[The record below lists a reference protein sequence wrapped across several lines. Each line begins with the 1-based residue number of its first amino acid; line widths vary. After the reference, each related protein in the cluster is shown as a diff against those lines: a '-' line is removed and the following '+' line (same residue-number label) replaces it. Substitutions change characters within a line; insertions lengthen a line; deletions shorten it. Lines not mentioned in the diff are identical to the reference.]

1 MTQKNTN
8 NMSQPATPHV
18 KKHGSISAIWLLPLV
33 TLLIGVWLVV
43 KTIHEQ
49 GPQVTISFRTAEGIE
64 AGKTKIKYKNVDIG
78 LVESIEFADDLKE
91 VLLTVRF
98 DKKAEDFLKRGTSF
112 WVVRPRISLRGASG
126 LSTLISG
133 SYIEIEPGQ
142 GDIQKHFVGLE
153 EPPVVKA
160 DVAGKEII
168 LRSARLGSIDNGSP
182 VYFRGIQAGEVQGY
196 ELGNDRDS
204 VFIHVF
210 IKAPFDELVKGNSRF
225 WNVSGMQVSMDS
237 DGFKMQTES
246 FQSMLLGGIAF
257 DTPQTVEASTENVEE
272 LVFTLHN
279 SLEEIEEQIYT
290 RKVNFVLF
298 FEGSVRGLD
307 VGAPVE
313 FKGIKIG
320 RVVDIRLEFDHNH
333 SSFMIPVLIELE
345 PERIIAK
352 GDNRGP
358 QDTLKTLVDQGL
370 RARLQTGSLLTGKL
384 FVELDMHPDT
394 RIRLVSGQDQIP
406 ELPTIPAEL
415 DQITDSIKGILT
427 KMEKLEIDQMG
438 EELHGM
444 LKGLNNVAN
453 KPELAQAVTEM
464 NDALKAF
471 KSVMTKLDPKVE
483 PIAENL
489 DEAVKSGKEALANI
503 NNTLKLLDNLLR
515 SDSPMQFRIIK
526 MADEMAEAG
535 RALQHFLELL
545 EEDPQSL
552 IFGKGTD

>member
-1 MTQKNTN
+1 
-8 NMSQPATPHV
+8 MSQPATPEV
-18 KKHGSISAIWLLPLV
+18 KKHGSISAIWLLPLI
-33 TLLIGVWLVV
+33 TLMIGVWLVV

-49 GPQVTISFRTAEGIE
+49 GPQVTISFMSAEGIE
-64 AGKTKIKYKNVDIG
+64 SGKTKIKYKNVDIG
-78 LVESIEFADDLKE
+78 LVESIEFAEDLKD

-98 DKKAEDFLKRGTSF
+98 DRKAEEFLKRGTKF

-126 LSTLISG
+126 LGTLISG
-133 SYIEIEPGQ
+133 SYIAIEPGQ
-142 GDIQKHFVGLE
+142 GELQKHFVGLE
-153 EPPVVKA
+153 EPPVVTA

-168 LRSARLGSIDNGSP
+168 LRADQLGSIDNGSP
-182 VYFRGIQAGEVQGY
+182 VYFRGIQAGEIQGY
-196 ELGNDRDS
+196 ELGNDRNS
-204 VFIHVF
+204 VFIHAF

-237 DGFKMQTES
+237 EGFKMQTES

-257 DTPQTVEASTENVEE
+257 DTPQTVEASAENVEE
-272 LVFTLHN
+272 LVFTLFN
-279 SLEEIEEQIYT
+279 SREDIEEQVYT

-307 VGAPVE
+307 IGAPVE

-352 GDNRGP
+352 GDNKSP
-358 QDTLKTLVDQGL
+358 EDTLKTLVDRGL

-384 FVELDMHPDT
+384 FVELDMHPNT
-394 RIRLVSGQDQIP
+394 RVRLVSGQAKIP

-415 DQITDSIKGILT
+415 EQITDSVKGILA
-427 KMEKLEIDQMG
+427 KLEKVELDKMG
-438 EELHGM
+438 DELHGA
-444 LKGLNNVAN
+444 LQGANTLLN
-453 KPELAQAVTEM
+453 KPELLESITEM
-464 NDALKAF
+464 NEALKAF

-483 PIAENL
+483 PIAENI
-489 DEAVKSGKEALANI
+489 DEAMRSGKKALDNI
-503 NNTLKLLDNLLR
+503 NHTLQLFDKLLR
-515 SDSPMQFRIIK
+515 SDSPVQFRVIR

-535 RALQHFLELL
+535 RALQRFLELL
-545 EEDPQSL
+545 EENPQSL
-552 IFGKGTD
+552 IFGKGNE

>member
-1 MTQKNTN
+1 
-8 NMSQPATPHV
+8 MSQPATPEV
-18 KKHGSISAIWLLPLV
+18 KKHGSISAIWLLPLI
-33 TLLIGVWLVV
+33 TLMIGVSLVV

-49 GPQVTISFRTAEGIE
+49 GPQVTISFMSAEGIE
-64 AGKTKIKYKNVDIG
+64 SGKTKIKYKNVDIG
-78 LVESIEFADDLKE
+78 LVESIEFAEDLKD

-98 DKKAEDFLKRGTSF
+98 DRKAEEFLKRGTKF

-126 LSTLISG
+126 LGTLISG
-133 SYIEIEPGQ
+133 SYIAIEPGQ
-142 GDIQKHFVGLE
+142 GELQKHFVGLE
-153 EPPVVKA
+153 EPPVVTA

-168 LRSARLGSIDNGSP
+168 LRADQLGSIDNGSP
-182 VYFRGIQAGEVQGY
+182 VYFRGIQAGEIQGY
-196 ELGNDRDS
+196 ELGNDRNS
-204 VFIHVF
+204 VFIHAF

-225 WNVSGMQVSMDS
+225 WNVSGMHVSMDS
-237 DGFKMQTES
+237 EGFKMQTES
-246 FQSMLLGGIAF
+246 FQSMLLCGIAF
-257 DTPQTVEASTENVEE
+257 DTPQTVEASAENVEE
-272 LVFTLHN
+272 LVFTLFN
-279 SLEEIEEQIYT
+279 SREEIEEQVYT

-352 GDNRGP
+352 GDDKSP
-358 QDTLKTLVDQGL
+358 EDTLKTLVERGL

-394 RIRLVSGQDQIP
+394 RVRLVSGQAKIP

-415 DQITDSIKGILT
+415 EQITDSIKGILA
-427 KMEKLEIDQMG
+427 KLEKVELDKMG
-438 EELHGM
+438 DELHSALQGANT
-444 LKGLNNVAN
+444 LLN
-453 KPELAQAVTEM
+453 KPELLESITEM
-464 NDALKAF
+464 NEALKVF

-483 PIAENL
+483 PIAENIN
-489 DEAVKSGKEALANI
+489 EAMRSGKKALDNI
-503 NNTLKLLDNLLR
+503 NHTVKLFDKLLR
-515 SDSPMQFRIIK
+515 SDSPVQFRIIR

-535 RALQHFLELL
+535 RALQRFLELL
-545 EEDPQSL
+545 EENPQSL
-552 IFGKGTD
+552 IFGIGNE

>member
-1 MTQKNTN
+1 
-8 NMSQPATPHV
+8 MSQPATPEV
-18 KKHGSISAIWLLPLV
+18 KKHGSISAIWLLPLI
-33 TLLIGVWLVV
+33 TLMIGVSLVV

-49 GPQVTISFRTAEGIE
+49 GPQVTISFMSAEGIE
-64 AGKTKIKYKNVDIG
+64 SGKTKIKYKNVDIG
-78 LVESIEFADDLKE
+78 LVESIEFAEDLKD

-98 DKKAEDFLKRGTSF
+98 DRKAEEFLKRGTKF

-126 LSTLISG
+126 LGTLISG
-133 SYIEIEPGQ
+133 SYIAIEPGQ
-142 GDIQKHFVGLE
+142 GELQKHFVGLE
-153 EPPVVKA
+153 EPPVVTA

-168 LRSARLGSIDNGSP
+168 LRADQLGSIDNGSP
-182 VYFRGIQAGEVQGY
+182 VYFRGIQAGEIQGY
-196 ELGNDRDS
+196 ELGNDRNS
-204 VFIHVF
+204 VFIHAF

-225 WNVSGMQVSMDS
+225 WNVSGMHVSMDS
-237 DGFKMQTES
+237 EGFKMQTES

-257 DTPQTVEASTENVEE
+257 DTPQTVEASAENVEE
-272 LVFTLHN
+272 LVFTLFN
-279 SLEEIEEQIYT
+279 SREEIEEQVYT

-352 GDNRGP
+352 GDDKSP
-358 QDTLKTLVDQGL
+358 EDTLKTLVDRGL

-394 RIRLVSGQDQIP
+394 RVRLVSGQAKIP

-415 DQITDSIKGILT
+415 EQITDSIKGILA
-427 KMEKLEIDQMG
+427 KLEKVELDKMG
-438 EELHGM
+438 DELHSALQGANT
-444 LKGLNNVAN
+444 LLN
-453 KPELAQAVTEM
+453 KPELLESITEM
-464 NDALKAF
+464 NEALKAF

-483 PIAENL
+483 PIAENI
-489 DEAVKSGKEALANI
+489 DEAMRSGKKALDNI
-503 NNTLKLLDNLLR
+503 NHTLKLFDKLLR
-515 SDSPMQFRIIK
+515 SDSPVQFRVIR

-535 RALQHFLELL
+535 RALQRFLELL
-545 EEDPQSL
+545 EENPQSL
-552 IFGKGTD
+552 IFGKGNE

>member
-1 MTQKNTN
+1 
-8 NMSQPATPHV
+8 MSQPATPEV
-18 KKHGSISAIWLLPLV
+18 KKHGSISAIWLLPLI
-33 TLLIGVWLVV
+33 TLMIGVSLVV

-49 GPQVTISFRTAEGIE
+49 GPQVTISFMSAEGIE
-64 AGKTKIKYKNVDIG
+64 SGKTKIKYKNVDIG
-78 LVESIEFADDLKE
+78 LVESIEFAEDLKD

-98 DKKAEDFLKRGTSF
+98 DRKAEEFLKRGTKF

-126 LSTLISG
+126 LGTLISG
-133 SYIEIEPGQ
+133 SYIAIEPGQ
-142 GDIQKHFVGLE
+142 GELQKHFVGLE
-153 EPPVVKA
+153 EPPVVTA

-168 LRSARLGSIDNGSP
+168 LRADQLGSIDNGSP
-182 VYFRGIQAGEVQGY
+182 VYFRGIQAGEIQGY
-196 ELGNDRDS
+196 ELGNDRNS
-204 VFIHVF
+204 VFIHAF

-237 DGFKMQTES
+237 EGFKMQTES

-257 DTPQTVEASTENVEE
+257 DTPQTVEASAENVEE
-272 LVFTLHN
+272 LVFTLFN
-279 SLEEIEEQIYT
+279 SREEIEEQVYT

-352 GDNRGP
+352 GDDKSP
-358 QDTLKTLVDQGL
+358 EDTLKTLVDRGL

-394 RIRLVSGQDQIP
+394 RVRLVSGQAKIP

-415 DQITDSIKGILT
+415 EQITDSIKGILA
-427 KMEKLEIDQMG
+427 KLEKVELDKMG
-438 EELHGM
+438 DELHSALQGANT
-444 LKGLNNVAN
+444 LLN
-453 KPELAQAVTEM
+453 KPELLESITEM
-464 NDALKAF
+464 NEALKVF

-483 PIAENL
+483 PIAENIN
-489 DEAVKSGKEALANI
+489 EAMRSGKKALDNI
-503 NNTLKLLDNLLR
+503 NHTVKLFDKLLR
-515 SDSPMQFRIIK
+515 SDSPVQFRIIR

-535 RALQHFLELL
+535 RALQRFLELL
-545 EEDPQSL
+545 EENPQSL
-552 IFGKGTD
+552 IFGKGNE

>member
-1 MTQKNTN
+1 
-8 NMSQPATPHV
+8 MSQPATPEV
-18 KKHGSISAIWLLPLV
+18 KKHGSISAIWLLPLI
-33 TLLIGVWLVV
+33 TLMIGVSLVV

-49 GPQVTISFRTAEGIE
+49 GPQVTISFMSAEGIE
-64 AGKTKIKYKNVDIG
+64 SGKTKIKYKNVDIG
-78 LVESIEFADDLKE
+78 LVESIEFAEDLKD

-98 DKKAEDFLKRGTSF
+98 DRKAEEFLKRGTKF

-126 LSTLISG
+126 LGTLISG
-133 SYIEIEPGQ
+133 SYIAIEPGQ
-142 GDIQKHFVGLE
+142 GELQKHFVGLE
-153 EPPVVKA
+153 EPPVVTA

-168 LRSARLGSIDNGSP
+168 LRADQLGSIDNGSP
-182 VYFRGIQAGEVQGY
+182 VYFRGIQAGEIQGY
-196 ELGNDRDS
+196 ELGNDRNS
-204 VFIHVF
+204 VFIHAF

-225 WNVSGMQVSMDS
+225 WNVSGMHVSMDS
-237 DGFKMQTES
+237 EGFKMQTES

-257 DTPQTVEASTENVEE
+257 DTPQTVEASAENVEE
-272 LVFTLHN
+272 LVFTLFN
-279 SLEEIEEQIYT
+279 SREEIEEQVYT

-352 GDNRGP
+352 GDDKSP
-358 QDTLKTLVDQGL
+358 EDTLKTLVDRGL

-394 RIRLVSGQDQIP
+394 RVRLVSGQAKIP

-415 DQITDSIKGILT
+415 EQITDSIKGILA
-427 KMEKLEIDQMG
+427 KLEKVELDKMG
-438 EELHGM
+438 DELHSALQGANT
-444 LKGLNNVAN
+444 LLN
-453 KPELAQAVTEM
+453 KPELLESITEM
-464 NDALKAF
+464 NEALKVF

-483 PIAENL
+483 PIAENIN
-489 DEAVKSGKEALANI
+489 EAMRSGKKALDNI
-503 NNTLKLLDNLLR
+503 NHTVKLFDKLLR
-515 SDSPMQFRIIK
+515 SDSPVQFRIIR

-535 RALQHFLELL
+535 RALQRFLELL
-545 EEDPQSL
+545 EENPQSL
-552 IFGKGTD
+552 IFGKGNE

>member
-1 MTQKNTN
+1 
-8 NMSQPATPHV
+8 MSQPATPEV
-18 KKHGSISAIWLLPLV
+18 KKHGSISAIWLLPLI
-33 TLLIGVWLVV
+33 TLMIGVSLVV

-49 GPQVTISFRTAEGIE
+49 GPQVTISFMSAEGIE
-64 AGKTKIKYKNVDIG
+64 SGKTKIKYKNVDIG
-78 LVESIEFADDLKE
+78 LVESIEFAEDLKD

-98 DKKAEDFLKRGTSF
+98 DRKAEEFLKRGTKF

-126 LSTLISG
+126 LGTLISG
-133 SYIEIEPGQ
+133 SYIAIEPGQ
-142 GDIQKHFVGLE
+142 GELQKHFVGLE
-153 EPPVVKA
+153 EPPVVTA

-168 LRSARLGSIDNGSP
+168 LRADQLGSIDNGSP
-182 VYFRGIQAGEVQGY
+182 VYFRGIQAGEIQGY
-196 ELGNDRDS
+196 ELGNDRNS
-204 VFIHVF
+204 VFIHAF

-225 WNVSGMQVSMDS
+225 WNVSGMHVSMDS
-237 DGFKMQTES
+237 EGFKMQTES

-257 DTPQTVEASTENVEE
+257 DTPQTVEASAENVEE
-272 LVFTLHN
+272 LVFTLFN
-279 SLEEIEEQIYT
+279 SREEIEEQVYT

-352 GDNRGP
+352 GDDKSP
-358 QDTLKTLVDQGL
+358 EDTLKTLVDRGL

-394 RIRLVSGQDQIP
+394 RVRLVSGQAKIP

-415 DQITDSIKGILT
+415 EQITDSIKGILA
-427 KMEKLEIDQMG
+427 KLEKVELDKMG
-438 EELHGM
+438 DELHSALQGANT
-444 LKGLNNVAN
+444 LLN
-453 KPELAQAVTEM
+453 KPELLESITEM
-464 NDALKAF
+464 NEALKAF

-483 PIAENL
+483 PIAENIN
-489 DEAVKSGKEALANI
+489 EAMRSGKKALDNI
-503 NNTLKLLDNLLR
+503 NHTVKLFDKLLR
-515 SDSPMQFRIIK
+515 SDSPVQFRIIR

-535 RALQHFLELL
+535 RALQRFLELL
-545 EEDPQSL
+545 EENPQSL
-552 IFGKGTD
+552 IFGKGNE